1 MRRAARPHVFLA
13 FAACTCL
20 PATAPGAQAG
30 EPSILGRWQ
39 IADATPA
46 PWTRPEEKAALTAQG
61 KHLINLVVSF
71 KPTSVQ
77 SKFKLFS
84 CKRRVAY
91 EPVELQVDALF
102 QGNLPEPN
110 PGAVARR
117 MGFPRGDVPSVDVK
131 CINAKF
137 TFHFRDPNTALI
149 NLNRVIYT
157 FKRQ

>member
-1 MRRAARPHVFLA
+1 M
-13 FAACTCL
+13 
-20 PATAPGAQAG
+20 
-30 EPSILGRWQ
+30 
-39 IADATPA
+39 
-46 PWTRPEEKAALTAQG
+46 
-61 KHLINLVVSF
+61 
-71 KPTSVQ
+71 
-77 SKFKLFS
+77 
-84 CKRRVAY
+84 AY

-110 PGAVARR
+110 PTAVALR

-137 TFHFRDPNTALI
+137 TFHFRDKDTAMI